1 MRRFRQSLRIP
12 RCCQA
17 DSALSRFIA
26 CVLILTA
33 QLHASAQVAGTAVP
47 LTLADYVAE
56 MDRLAEFLRTST
68 PAGATDLSRSVSP
81 RWIVDTGSERV
92 AVDTQWLVDGLR
104 QATDPGNPW
113 NANRERFRRRLLEMR
128 AHATEAAGRAHGLAH
143 RSVRS
148 AVQDVLTRPEFQ
160 QTATTHWRDRLQ
172 QRFGEWVESILDRL
186 GIDGRSGRT
195 LATAFAWVAGI
206 AALGGLGIWL
216 ARALAAG
223 TRAVSFGLA
232 HGERTRLSGREWAL
246 RALSAL
252 RAGDAR
258 EAIRLAYNG
267 SLRRMEEQGAWRLDQ
282 SRPPREYL
290 RMLEPG
296 DRRRAAVEDL
306 TELFEGVWYGNRAIE
321 GTDSHRV
328 SANLERLGCLHPG
341 DRAI

>member
-1 MRRFRQSLRIP
+1 M
-12 RCCQA
+12 
-17 DSALSRFIA
+17 SRFIA

-33 QLHASAQVAGTAVP
+33 QLHAPAQVAATAAP
-47 LTLADYVAE
+47 LTLAAYVAE
-56 MDRLAEFLRTST
+56 LNRLAEFLRTST
-68 PAGATDLSRSVSP
+68 PAGATDLGRSISP

-113 NANRERFRRRLLEMR
+113 DANRERFRRRLLEMR
-128 AHATEAAGRAHGLAH
+128 AHALEAARLSSDSAH
-143 RSVRS
+143 RSVRA
-148 AVQDVLTRPEFQ
+148 AVQDALTRPEFQ
-160 QTATTHWRDRLQ
+160 QSATTHWRERLQ

-186 GIDGRSGRT
+186 GIGELPGRS

-206 AALGGLGIWL
+206 AALTGLGIWL

-232 HGERTRLSGREWAL
+232 HADRTRLSARAWAL
-246 RALSAL
+246 RALTAL

-258 EAIRLAYNG
+258 EAIRLAYNAA
-267 SLRRMEEQGAWRLDQ
+267 LRRMEEQGVWRLDQ
-282 SRPPREYL
+282 SRTPREYL
-290 RMLEPG
+290 RILGPD
-296 DRRRAAVEDL
+296 DRRRAAVQDL
-306 TELFEGVWYGNRAIE
+306 TDLFEGVWYGNRAIE
-321 GTDSHRV
+321 GADSHRV